1 MVSYKDVLDLSL
13 QGLNNSQIKG
23 KLGCDRNTIR
33 SIIEKATMMG
43 LYPKGW
49 ESVSDEQLKRLLK
62 KKTKPKSE
70 YLEPDYEWIH
80 KELCDPMVTVNL
92 LWEEYQQAANAE
104 GKEAYSRTQFF
115 DKYTVFANV
124 VKCGAHIKR
133 RPGDSLE
140 LDFAGDLLYIVDPLL
155 YTRRSVVLF
164 LATLSFSKLL
174 YVEAIDRQSAVCF
187 TYATMNAMEWHGGV
201 CRILIPDNTRA
212 AVIVASKKD
221 LAVLNEMF
229 REMGE
234 HYGITVVPAPPRT
247 PKAKPNVE
255 SGVNDAYHRILAP
268 LRHCTFYSIDDLN
281 DALWKQC
288 EIYNNEGFKEFKGWS
303 RRSLFEAEE
312 REQLS
317 QLPPF
322 RFEVR
327 EKATATV
334 RENCHARC
342 KLDDYYYSVPQNW
355 IGKTVVLKLGA
366 KDVKIFS
373 EFGEFIYCHLRGTCT
388 YDRYMTERSHLPSHI
403 QQYVYASPEM
413 FRDMAIA
420 IGENTY
426 QVIDRLFVIAERN
439 DRAPEVEYQTAR
451 SILSMGKK
459 TKKNQWFSPSLLEEA
474 CRALVVL
481 QPNPFVRIAYSHI
494 KNKMDDIA
502 GRTKS
507 AEVSAFIKQG
517 KPELDMFE
525 LLGGKR

>member
-1 MVSYKDVLDLSL
+1 
-13 QGLNNSQIKG
+13 
-23 KLGCDRNTIR
+23 
-33 SIIEKATMMG
+33 
-43 LYPKGW
+43 
-49 ESVSDEQLKRLLK
+49 
-62 KKTKPKSE
+62 
-70 YLEPDYEWIH
+70 
-80 KELCDPMVTVNL
+80 
-92 LWEEYQQAANAE
+92 
-104 GKEAYSRTQFF
+104 
-115 DKYTVFANV
+115 
-124 VKCGAHIKR
+124 
-133 RPGDSLE
+133 
-140 LDFAGDLLYIVDPLL
+140 
-155 YTRRSVVLF
+155 
-164 LATLSFSKLL
+164 
-174 YVEAIDRQSAVCF
+174 
-187 TYATMNAMEWHGGV
+187 
-201 CRILIPDNTRA
+201 
-212 AVIVASKKD
+212 
-221 LAVLNEMF
+221 MF

-281 DALWKQC
+281 DALWEQC
-288 EIYNNEGFKEFKGWS
+288 EIFNNENFKEFKGWS
-303 RRSLFEAEE
+303 RRSLFETEE

-334 RENCHARC
+334 RENCHAKCR
-342 KLDDYYYSVPQNW
+342 LDEYYYSVPQNW

-373 EFGEFIYCHLRGTCT
+373 EFGEFIYCHLRGTST
-388 YDRYMTERSHLPSHI
+388 YDRYVTERSHLPSYM

-451 SILSMGKK
+451 SIVSLGKK
-459 TKKNQWFSPSLLEEA
+459 TKRSQWSSPYLLEEA

-481 QPNPFVRIAYSHI
+481 QPNPFVRIAFSHI
-494 KNKMDDIA
+494 KNKMTDIA